1 MENNLERIKIIN
13 TGVKAFTR
21 CENKV
26 PLHFHHIPSEAVD
39 SVLKICTGIH
49 TALAEADQ
57 RIFFLGGG
65 GIWGACRLA
74 WLAPGRALE
83 AGAVEYFVS
92 PET

>member
-57 RIFFLGGG
+57 RIFFGGGGGHLGSVQAGLASSWARFGSGGG
-65 GIWGACRLA
+65 GIFCK
-74 WLAPGRALE
+74 
-83 AGAVEYFVS
+83 S
-92 PET
+92 